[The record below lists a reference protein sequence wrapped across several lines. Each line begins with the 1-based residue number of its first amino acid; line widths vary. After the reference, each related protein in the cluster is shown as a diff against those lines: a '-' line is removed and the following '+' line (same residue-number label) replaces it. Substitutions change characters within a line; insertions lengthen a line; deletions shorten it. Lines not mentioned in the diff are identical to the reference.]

1 METGRPDAARAI
13 SLVVRM
19 GLCLLLRA
27 MANGSRRRILP
38 WIAAALACEAVPEG
52 EVRSTGR
59 EPGPPS
65 GMNVG
70 STQRD
75 DEVAGGRATGAAVSA
90 APVFQAGRYVLS
102 MGDVELEV
110 DPAIGG
116 RVIRFSLAG
125 ENILTG
131 PEVVASGEG
140 SLPNMYGSTFWTS
153 PQSAWGW
160 PPEIEIDAAAHRANV
175 SGDVLTLTSA
185 AGAATGYS
193 VRKRFWTD
201 AAKGHVSIEYTLEN
215 QRAALPAA
223 PWEISRVP
231 KEGIVLFAAAAPA
244 LVQSN
249 LPSTFA
255 DGVAWVDIA
264 LAPAVDSK
272 LFQDGSEGWI
282 AYVYRDLAFIKT
294 FADTPTDAAAPG
306 EAEIEVFVN
315 GLYDYVEIEQQ
326 GRYALPPA
334 GGSASWQVDWILRRL
349 PSGLD
354 ASLGS
359 RELVAWVR
367 ELVAASR

>member
-1 METGRPDAARAI
+1 MTP
-13 SLVVRM
+13 
-19 GLCLLLRA
+19 
-27 MANGSRRRILP
+27 GSRRWIISG
-38 WIAAALACEAVPEG
+38 IAAALACEAAPER
-52 EVRSTGR
+52 EVRSTGP
-59 EPGPPS
+59 EPSPSSGNGP
-65 GMNVG
+65 G
-70 STQRD
+70 SAEGD

-90 APVFQAGRYVLS
+90 APVFEAGRYVLR

-116 RVIRFSLAG
+116 RVTRFSLGG

-131 PEVVASGEG
+131 PDVVAGGEG

-160 PPEIEIDAAAHRANV
+160 PPEIEIDAAAHRADV
-175 SGDVLTLTSA
+175 IGGVLTLTSA

-201 AAKGHVSIEYTLEN
+201 AAKGRFSIEYTLEN
-215 QRAALPAA
+215 QRATLPAA

-244 LVQSN
+244 LAQSN
-249 LPSTFA
+249 LPASHG

-282 AYVYRDLAFIKT
+282 AYVYRDLAFIKS
-294 FADTPTDAAAPG
+294 FEDTPTDAAAPG

-334 GGSASWQVDWILRRL
+334 GGSASWQVHWILRRL

-359 RELVAWVR
+359 SELVAWVR
-367 ELVAASR
+367 AQVAASR

>member
-1 METGRPDAARAI
+1 
-13 SLVVRM
+13 
-19 GLCLLLRA
+19 
-27 MANGSRRRILP
+27 MAPGSWQWIIP
-38 WIAAALACEAVPEG
+38 WIAAALACEGGTEREVP
-52 EVRSTGR
+52 STGP
-59 EPGPPS
+59 EPSPTS
-65 GMNVG
+65 GSALG
-70 STQRD
+70 SMEGD
-75 DEVAGGRATGAAVSA
+75 DEVSGGRATGAAGGA
-90 APVFQAGRYVLS
+90 APVFEAGRYVLS

-110 DPAIGG
+110 DPAVGG
-116 RVIRFSLAG
+116 RVTRFSLGG

-131 PEVVASGEG
+131 PEVVAGGEG

-160 PPEIEIDAAAHRANV
+160 PPEVEIDAAAHRADV

-201 AAKGHVSIEYTLEN
+201 AAKGRVSIEYTLEN
-215 QRAALPAA
+215 QRATLPAA

-244 LVQSN
+244 LAQSN
-249 LPSTFA
+249 LPSSYG

-282 AYVYRDLAFIKT
+282 AYVYRDLAFIKS
-294 FADTPTDAAAPG
+294 FEDTPTDAAAPG

-334 GGSASWQVDWILRRL
+334 GGSASWRVHWILKRL

-359 RELVAWVR
+359 SELVAWVR
-367 ELVAASR
+367 ERVAASR